1 MMTKKKGLILKV
13 NKLSE
18 NDALFTVLLDDMK
31 KITVISKGIRSLKH
45 KDFAA
50 MQAFCYNEFELKGN
64 GGFFS
69 VSSANIINN
78 FYNMRTSVEKVSF
91 ASYFAE
97 VAKVA
102 SEFLEGD
109 NDYFRFL
116 LNCLYFIENAEKKAV
131 ENNILTELK
140 RIKIIFELITVSK
153 AGFRP
158 ILNVC
163 TKCGAVQNLDYFNIA
178 SGGLCC
184 KKCSGEYSILVYDK
198 LIRFFD
204 FILNKDLKTVFNTA
218 KIDTS
223 LIDYASDISEKYLSG
238 KLEYYFKSLDTL
250 KKISYP
256 ENQIVNN
263 I

>member
-1 MMTKKKGLILKV
+1 MMTKKRGLILKV

-18 NDALFTVLLDDMK
+18 NDALFTVLLDDMT

-64 GGFFS
+64 GNFFS

-116 LNCLYFIENAEKKAV
+116 LNCLYFAENAEKKAN
-131 ENNILTELK
+131 ENDVLTELK
-140 RIKIIFELITVSK
+140 RIKTIFELKTVSK
-153 AGFRP
+153 AGFEP
-158 ILNVC
+158 IINMC
-163 TKCGAVQNLDYFNIA
+163 TKCGSMQNLEYFNIS

-184 KKCSGEYSILVYDK
+184 KKCLGEYSVPVYDK
-198 LIRFFD
+198 LVSFFN
-204 FILNKDLKTVFNTA
+204 FILTKDLKTVFNTS
-218 KIDTS
+218 KIDS
-223 LIDYASDISEKYLSG
+223 GLIDYANDITEKYLSA